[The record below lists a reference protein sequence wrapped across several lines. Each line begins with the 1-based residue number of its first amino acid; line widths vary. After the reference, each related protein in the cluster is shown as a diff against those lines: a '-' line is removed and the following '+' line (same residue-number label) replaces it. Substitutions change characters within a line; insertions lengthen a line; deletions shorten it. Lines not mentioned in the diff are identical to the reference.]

1 MDNFNILIAD
11 NYLIINNITNLIEFN
26 SEEFIVEI
34 NNEAYQIKG
43 NDLSLDNTLKTDSI
57 KITGNINSIMKK
69 NVANKKKESF
79 IKRLFA

>member
-11 NYLIINNITNLIEFN
+11 NYIIINNITNLIEFN

-34 NNEAYQIKG
+34 NNESYSIKG

-57 KITGNINSIMKK
+57 KINGNINSIMKK
-69 NVANKKKESF
+69 NITNKKKESF

>member
-43 NDLSLDNTLKTDSI
+43 TDLSLDNTLKTDSI

>member
-43 NDLSLDNTLKTDSI
+43 SDLSLDNTLKTDSI
-57 KITGNINSIMKK
+57 KITGNINSIVKK

>member
-11 NYLIINNITNLIEFN
+11 NYIIINNITNLIEFN

-34 NNEAYQIKG
+34 NKEAYQIKG
-43 NDLSLDNTLKTDSI
+43 TDLSLDNTLKTDSI

>member
-69 NVANKKKESF
+69 NVVNKKKESF